1 MTPEQMKRVREI
13 TDQFALDTP
22 ILYEDVG
29 AAILAA
35 LADSLL
41 NEPCT
46 DAKEM
51 GHGCYRAVK
60 AENELSAGQADH
72 EASNRIYA
80 KCLLAMSAAR
90 EYPDF
95 DGTDTP
101 ITRMLDDAINEVT
114 AAINAAKEITK

>member
-60 AENELSAGQADH
+60 AENELA
-72 EASNRIYA
+72 
-80 KCLLAMSAAR
+80 
-90 EYPDF
+90 
-95 DGTDTP
+95 
-101 ITRMLDDAINEVT
+101 
-114 AAINAAKEITK
+114 AAIAQRDKAMGEADAMEEFLGAAAIREMKVEK